1 MRAAHPF
8 ARLSDTAQRRAFSVL
23 LLAVLALTTFLVVL
37 GAPLRTPAAPRGI
50 VSFELAG
57 SAAAAAAILASWSP
71 ATRQL
76 ALLHL
81 WLDYLYLLAYPAFLS
96 LACGRLAGRLSQ
108 ARPGLAR
115 LGSGLAY
122 AVPIAGLLDAIE
134 NAALI
139 RILGAGPSDALARV
153 AWVCA
158 VAKFALVAGALA
170 YLIAGLGFAWL
181 ARRRG
186 A

>member
-8 ARLSDTAQRRAFSVL
+8 ARLSDRAQRRALSVL
-23 LLAVLALTTFLVVL
+23 LLAVLALTTFLAVL
-37 GAPLRTPAAPRGI
+37 GAPLRTPVAPRGI

-57 SAAAAAAILASWSP
+57 SASAAAAILASWSP
-71 ATRQL
+71 AERRL

-81 WLDYLYLLAYPAFLS
+81 GLDYLYLLAYPALLS
-96 LACGRLAGRLSQ
+96 LACGRLAGRLGEGH
-108 ARPGLAR
+108 PGLAR
-115 LGSGLAY
+115 LGGALAW
-122 AVPIAGLLDAIE
+122 AVPVAGLLDAIE

-139 RILGAGPSDALARV
+139 RILAAAPSDALARI
-153 AWVCA
+153 AWGSA
-158 VAKFALVAGALA
+158 VPKFALVAAALA
-170 YLIAGLGFAWL
+170 YLIGGLAFAWL